1 MFFRKKEEEERRS
14 IEHLYII
21 KKFDRLTAKGKGKEI
36 KSRGQKSKRVKVKK
50 VLARKTPTPP
60 ENRDYGLDYARGN
73 SCGKPNG
80 SR

>member
-1 MFFRKKEEEERRS
+1 MER
-14 IEHLYII
+14 LYII

-60 ENRDYGLDYARGN
+60 ENREDCLDYARGY
-73 SCGKPNG
+73 SRDKSNG
-80 SR
+80 NR